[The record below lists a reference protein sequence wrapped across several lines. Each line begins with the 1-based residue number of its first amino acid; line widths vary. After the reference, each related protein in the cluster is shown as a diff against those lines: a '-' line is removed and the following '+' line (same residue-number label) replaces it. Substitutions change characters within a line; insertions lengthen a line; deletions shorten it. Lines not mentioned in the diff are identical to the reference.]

1 MVTVVGVRFKRAG
14 KVYYF
19 DPDSHEVAKGQ
30 AAIVETAR
38 GVEYGDVVVGPKQVP
53 DDEIVPP
60 LKKVIR
66 VATEEDTA
74 THLDNKK
81 RAAEAMDVCHEK
93 VAKHELEM
101 KLIDVEYT
109 FDNNKVIFY
118 FTADGRV
125 DFRELVKDL
134 ASVFRTR
141 IELRQI
147 GVRDEAKMLNGI
159 GPCGVGLCCANWL
172 GDFAPVSIKMAKDQN
187 LSLNPTKISGI
198 CGRLMC
204 CLRYEHE
211 NYVQIRKELP
221 RKNDRIMTPEGKA
234 VVIDP
239 VILKESVKVRLIV
252 NEEKNELGEDILI
265 VHKDDIKPVP
275 KGCDKKEGGCP
286 KKQKPAQDDVEY
298 KDSELVAE
306 AKPSKDEIKALE
318 AMVKDDK
325 KQGIAGP
332 GAKDRK
338 PRPDK
343 KRGDRPRYPKNKKP
357 RDNKAR
363 DGKPG
368 EEAGSEKKQNDRR
381 PPRPKNKRPNRP
393 QGKPQDH
400 IESKDQ
406 AKPQNTQQN
415 KPDNTKEN
423 N

>member
-19 DPDSHEVAKGQ
+19 DPDSHEVEKGK

-38 GVEYGDVVVGPKQVP
+38 GIEYGDVVVGPKQVP

-74 THLDNKK
+74 THLENKK
-81 RAAEAMDVCHEK
+81 RAAEAMEVCQEK
-93 VAKHELEM
+93 VGKHELDM

-265 VHKDDIKPVP
+265 IHKDDIKPIP

-286 KKQKPAQDDVEY
+286 KKQKPAQDDIEY

-306 AKPSKDEIKALE
+306 AKPTQEEIKALE
-318 AMVKDDK
+318 DMVKDDK
-325 KQGIAGP
+325 RQGISGQASKER
-332 GAKDRK
+332 KD
-338 PRPDK
+338 RPDK
-343 KRGDRPRYPKNKKP
+343 KRGDRSRYPKNRKP
-357 RDNKAR
+357 RDQKPRDQQNNGGQGAEGSNNENK
-363 DGKPG
+363 G
-368 EEAGSEKKQNDRR
+368 DRR

-393 QGKPQDH
+393 QGKPQGQGNAPK
-400 IESKDQ
+400 SQ
-406 AKPQNTQQN
+406 PNNNQNTSN
-415 KPDNTKEN
+415 EDK
-423 N
+423 

>member
-19 DPDSHEVAKGQ
+19 DPDAHAVEKGQ
-30 AAIVETAR
+30 SAIVETAR
-38 GVEYGDVVVGPKQVP
+38 GIEFGDVVVGPKQVP

-66 VATEEDTA
+66 VATDEDKSIHTE
-74 THLDNKK
+74 NKK
-81 RAAEAMDVCHEK
+81 KADEALEICQEK
-93 VAKHELEM
+93 IVRHELDM

-125 DFRELVKDL
+125 DFRDLVKDL

-221 RKNDRIMTPEGKA
+221 RRNDRIMTPEGKA

-239 VILKESVKVRLIV
+239 VILKESVKVRLIL
-252 NEEKNELGEDILI
+252 NEAKNELGEDVIL
-265 VHKDDIKPVP
+265 VHKDDIQPLP
-275 KGCDKKEGGCP
+275 KCDKKGGGCGGHH
-286 KKQKPAQDDVEY
+286 KKEAPAQDDVEY
-298 KDSELVAE
+298 KNSELKAE
-306 AKPSKDEIKALE
+306 SDSKQKPDQQTGDKA
-318 AMVKDDK
+318 V
-325 KQGIAGP
+325 G
-332 GAKDRK
+332 KDRQNK
-338 PRPDK
+338 TNRPERQ
-343 KRGDRPRYPKNKKP
+343 KRNDRPRNNPRDKKP
-357 RDNKAR
+357 RENKGDNR
-363 DGKPG
+363 
-368 EEAGSEKKQNDRR
+368 ND
-381 PPRPKNKRPNRP
+381 NRP
-393 QGKPQDH
+393 RVNSNKPQMDKQPTNPSVKQDVKPASTV
-400 IESKDQ
+400 ESKPEIKTETK
-406 AKPQNTQQN
+406 AEVNTE
-415 KPDNTKEN
+415 TKD
-423 N
+423 

>member
-19 DPDSHEVAKGQ
+19 DPDEHAVEKGHS
-30 AAIVETAR
+30 AIVETAR
-38 GVEYGDVVVGPKQVP
+38 GVEFGEVVIGPKKVK

-66 VATEEDTA
+66 VATDEDKDIHTE
-74 THLDNKK
+74 NKRK
-81 RAAEAMDVCHEK
+81 ADEALGVCQEK
-93 VAKHELEM
+93 IAKHELDM

-221 RKNDRIMTPEGKA
+221 RKNDRIMTPDGKA
-234 VVIDP
+234 VVIEP
-239 VILKESVKVRLIV
+239 VILKESVKVRLII
-252 NEEKNELGEDILI
+252 NEEKNELGEDLLLI
-265 VHKDDIKPVP
+265 HKDDIKPVP
-275 KGCDKKEGGCP
+275 KCDKKGKCGGHQQKEAP
-286 KKQKPAQDDVEY
+286 KQDDVEY
-298 KDSELVAE
+298 KNSELKAE
-306 AKPSKDEIKALE
+306 SVPESKTEGKDRAKSSDKRDKPKAQE
-318 AMVKDDK
+318 RPRN
-325 KQGIAGP
+325 QR
-332 GAKDRK
+332 DRK
-338 PRPDK
+338 PRDQKGPNRNDNRAKNTGDSRSDK
-343 KRGDRPRYPKNKKP
+343 KTDV
-357 RDNKAR
+357 
-363 DGKPG
+363 
-368 EEAGSEKKQNDRR
+368 
-381 PPRPKNKRPNRP
+381 RPNR
-393 QGKPQDH
+393 
-400 IESKDQ
+400 
-406 AKPQNTQQN
+406 QNTPKQEVKQVPKQEVKQDVKIEN
-415 KPDNTKEN
+415 KNEE
-423 N
+423 

>member
-1 MVTVVGVRFKRAG
+1 
-14 KVYYF
+14 
-19 DPDSHEVAKGQ
+19 EVCQ
-30 AAIVETAR
+30 
-38 GVEYGDVVVGPKQVP
+38 
-53 DDEIVPP
+53 
-60 LKKVIR
+60 
-66 VATEEDTA
+66 
-74 THLDNKK
+74 
-81 RAAEAMDVCHEK
+81 EK
-93 VAKHELEM
+93 VGKHELDM

-265 VHKDDIKPVP
+265 IHKDDIKPIP

-286 KKQKPAQDDVEY
+286 KKQKPAQDDIEY

-306 AKPSKDEIKALE
+306 AKPTQEEIKALE
-318 AMVKDDK
+318 DMVKDDK
-325 KQGIAGP
+325 RQGISGQASKER
-332 GAKDRK
+332 KD
-338 PRPDK
+338 RPDK
-343 KRGDRPRYPKNKKP
+343 KRGDRSRYPKNRKP
-357 RDNKAR
+357 RDQKPRDQQNNGGQGAEGSNNENK
-363 DGKPG
+363 G
-368 EEAGSEKKQNDRR
+368 DRR

-393 QGKPQDH
+393 QGKPQGQGNAPK
-400 IESKDQ
+400 SQ
-406 AKPQNTQQN
+406 PNNNQNTSN
-415 KPDNTKEN
+415 EDK
-423 N
+423 

>member
-19 DPDSHEVAKGQ
+19 DPDVHEIEKGQ

-66 VATEEDTA
+66 VATEDDKA
-74 THLDNKK
+74 VHLENKA
-81 RAAEAMDVCHEK
+81 RAVEALEICQEK
-93 VAKHELEM
+93 VAKHGLEM

-211 NYVQIRKELP
+211 NYVHIRKELP
-221 RKNDRIMTPEGKA
+221 RKNERIMTPEGLA
-234 VVIDP
+234 IVIEP
-239 VILKESVKVRLIV
+239 VILKESVKVRLVV
-252 NEEKNELGEDILI
+252 NEKENELGEDILI
-265 VHKDDIKPVP
+265 FHKDDIKSA
-275 KGCDKKEGGCP
+275 KGCEKGGACHKN
-286 KKQKPAQDDVEY
+286 KKQPVHNDENYDE
-298 KDSELVAE
+298 SNLVAE
-306 AKPSKDEIKALE
+306 STPQSDEALKNREADAEGSKTGDSD
-318 AMVKDDK
+318 KDHK
-325 KQGIAGP
+325 SK
-332 GAKDRK
+332 RK
-338 PRPDK
+338 P
-343 KRGDRPRYPKNKKP
+343 NKKP
-357 RDNKAR
+357 R
-363 DGKPG
+363 
-368 EEAGSEKKQNDRR
+368 NDRSR
-381 PPRPKNKRPNRP
+381 HAKHKKPRSDRDKKDNGEGSSDHKGDKKPRFKGKRPDR
-393 QGKPQDH
+393 QGPKPEQKK
-400 IESKDQ
+400 ES
-406 AKPQNTQQN
+406 
-415 KPDNTKEN
+415 
-423 N
+423 

>member
-19 DPDSHEVAKGQ
+19 DPDTHQIEKGQ
-30 AAIVETAR
+30 SAIVETAR
-38 GVEYGDVVVGPKQVP
+38 GVEYGEVVVGPKEVP

-66 VATEEDTA
+66 VATEEDQSI
-74 THLDNKK
+74 HEENKK
-81 RAAEAMDVCHEK
+81 RAEEALAVCQEK
-93 VAKHELEM
+93 VAKHDLDM

-234 VVIDP
+234 VVVEP
-239 VILKESVKVRLIV
+239 VILKESVKVRLII
-252 NEEKNELGEDILI
+252 NEEKNELGEDILVFTKEEI
-265 VHKDDIKPVP
+265 ADAAK
-275 KGCDKKEGGCP
+275 CDKNGKCEGHH
-286 KKQKPAQDDVEY
+286 KKAKSANDDAHYENSTLAAEGEPEVQAESSEGESPADD
-298 KDSELVAE
+298 
-306 AKPSKDEIKALE
+306 KPSDGESQ
-318 AMVKDDK
+318 K
-325 KQGIAGP
+325 KKPRPSGRSR
-332 GAKDRK
+332 DRK
-338 PRPDK
+338 PRDRSKGQKP
-343 KRGDRPRYPKNKKP
+343 RGPRKKP
-357 RDNKAR
+357 GSGPQSDREGGRDKAPEKAS
-363 DGKPG
+363 GK
-368 EEAGSEKKQNDRR
+368 DT
-381 PPRPKNKRPNRP
+381 PKTGNSDK
-393 QGKPQDH
+393 
-400 IESKDQ
+400 
-406 AKPQNTQQN
+406 
-415 KPDNTKEN
+415 
-423 N
+423 